1 MRERLIWISAGL
13 LGLVLA
19 AAMASATSRVA
30 TPDVGLAGEPI
41 AAGQALAP
49 PTSKVR
55 RNLPVASRAKARPA
69 KRKRAKKRAAPRS
82 VARRAAATAPAA
94 ATPAASAPAAA
105 ATPAPAR
112 TRPRRTGSTT
122 RATAKSRP
130 KSVPAVKANVNRPAV
145 PARIPT
151 PPPTVTVDDHGGGG
165 DASGKDR
172 SGDGSGKGGGD
183 AGSGG
188 GKIGGGGDD

>member
-1 MRERLIWISAGL
+1 MRERVIWISAGV

-30 TPDVGLAGEPI
+30 TPDIGLAGEPV
-41 AAGQALAP
+41 AAGALAP

-55 RNLPVASRAKARPA
+55 RSLPAVTRARAHPA
-69 KRKRAKKRAAPRS
+69 KRTAKRAAPS
-82 VARRAAATAPAA
+82 SARRAAAAAPAPAA

-112 TRPRRTGSTT
+112 TRARRAGTAT

-130 KSVPAVKANVNRPAV
+130 KSPPAVKAKINRPAV
-145 PARIPT
+145 PPRIPT
-151 PPPTVTVDDHGGGG
+151 PPPTVTVDDHGGG
-165 DASGKDR
+165 DVSGKDH
-172 SGDGSGKGGGD
+172 SGDGSGKGGD
-183 AGSGG
+183 ASSGG
-188 GKIGGGGDD
+188 GKNKTDGGGDD